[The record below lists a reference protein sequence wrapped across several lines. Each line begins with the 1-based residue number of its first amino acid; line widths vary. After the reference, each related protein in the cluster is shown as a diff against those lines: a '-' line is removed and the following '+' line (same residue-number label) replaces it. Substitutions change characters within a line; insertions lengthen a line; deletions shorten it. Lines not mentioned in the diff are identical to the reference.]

1 MPPPAT
7 FEELQQD
14 VLLIVCTVL
23 NPFVDIPLLQSAAG
37 ALTPVSNALNIEI
50 DQSMQALAA
59 DDKKNGTHNISFI
72 VNTILLKIQEIGMT
86 TDLGA
91 GQLLEDVTTIGDLVG
106 QLADAAT
113 PI

>member
-1 MPPPAT
+1 
-7 FEELQQD
+7 
-14 VLLIVCTVL
+14 
-23 NPFVDIPLLQSAAG
+23 
-37 ALTPVSNALNIEI
+37 
-50 DQSMQALAA
+50 
-59 DDKKNGTHNISFI
+59 